1 MLLQEEKGL
10 AEKIDETSKFL
21 VPFWNSAKIGVV
33 LGSGLSSFTNEI
45 SLFHSIPYHE
55 IPYFPCS
62 TVEGHYGSLILGEL
76 GNVKLAVLSGRFHYY
91 EGYSLREVTFPI
103 RVLAKLGIKT
113 LILTNA
119 AGGLNLNFKPGDI
132 MIIKDHINFIP
143 DNPLRGIH
151 DLSLGK
157 RFVSLTNAYDK
168 KLRDLAKESAK
179 KLKIQ
184 IREGVYSALPG
195 PSYETPAE
203 VKMLRVLGI
212 NATGMSTIP
221 EVVVARQ
228 SEIDVL
234 GMSLITNVHTKDAS
248 PTHDEVLETAK
259 KSEKKFCRLL
269 IEIIRHLK
277 VNEAHA
283 ASL

>member
-10 AEKIDETSKFL
+10 AEKIEETCKSL
-21 VPFWNSAKIGVV
+21 SPFWNSAKIGVV
-33 LGSGLSSFTNEI
+33 LGSGLSSFTDEI
-45 SLFHSIPYHE
+45 SRSYSIPYQD
-55 IPYFPCS
+55 IPYFPRS

-91 EGYSLREVTFPI
+91 EGYSLREVTFPV

-168 KLRDLAKESAK
+168 NLRDLAKKSAK

-234 GMSLITNVHTKDAS
+234 GMSLITNVHTKNAS